1 MKLTIGRDSPFDAGL
16 RYIRQFK
23 TTLNSIFL
31 AYSSFKA
38 KRKWIYRRYIDYK
51 PALLR
56 MIINGIRGGLKMIS
70 IKRLNNKEFWLN
82 PHLIETIEATPDTVI
97 TLSTGKQLIIK
108 EPVTEVVAKIIKYRK
123 TIGEKFF
130 EFKGTT

>member
-1 MKLTIGRDSPFDAGL
+1 
-16 RYIRQFK
+16 
-23 TTLNSIFL
+23 
-31 AYSSFKA
+31 
-38 KRKWIYRRYIDYK
+38 
-51 PALLR
+51 
-56 MIINGIRGGLKMIS
+56 MIS

>member
-1 MKLTIGRDSPFDAGL
+1 
-16 RYIRQFK
+16 
-23 TTLNSIFL
+23 
-31 AYSSFKA
+31 
-38 KRKWIYRRYIDYK
+38 
-51 PALLR
+51 